1 MAQSNGDGWVMKLA
15 GNVAIIGPTWSAI
28 NLYYQVSHD
37 LKELQTQNQQFN
49 KNFDKVQ
56 SNFDKVNSNFDKVN
70 ARFNFA
76 GYFVIA
82 APTMFALVVLLVV
95 PRNPKNGPYLPTN

>member
-56 SNFDKVNSNFDKVN
+56 SNFDKVNN
-70 ARFNFA
+70 RFIFA
-76 GYFVIA
+76 GYFVIV
-82 APTMFALVVLLVV
+82 APTMFALVALLVNMV